1 MRRELYDGGQNPF
14 YLSPEWR
21 RVRDA
26 VLRRDG
32 YRDVWLARYGRMM
45 PAEIVH
51 HVFLLEDRPDLRF
64 NPHNLASVS
73 RDTHRHIL
81 HAPDGSLTEAG
92 RELQRIVLRRFP
104 DLRPAGEV

>member
-1 MRRELYDGGQNPF
+1 MMRREAYDSGTLPF

-21 RVRDA
+21 CVRDA

-32 YRDVWLARYGRMM
+32 YKDFWLSRFGRMV

-51 HVFLLEDRPDLRF
+51 HVFLLEDRPDLRLD
-64 NPHNLASVS
+64 PRNLVSVS

-81 HAPDGSLTEAG
+81 HASDGSLTEAG
-92 RELQRIVLRRFP
+92 RELQRVILRRFP
-104 DLRPAGEV
+104 DLRQA